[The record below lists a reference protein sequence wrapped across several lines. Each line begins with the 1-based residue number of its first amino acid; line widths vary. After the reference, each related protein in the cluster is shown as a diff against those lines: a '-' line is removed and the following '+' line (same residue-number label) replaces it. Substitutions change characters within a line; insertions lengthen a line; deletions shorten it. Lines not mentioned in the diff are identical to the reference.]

1 MKIVF
6 ASNFFNHHEK
16 FFCDEMYKLTKGDF
30 YFIQTV
36 PMNEERIN
44 LGWGID
50 ITKIPYCI
58 CSYHNEDSYKRSMSL
73 INECDAL
80 IIGSVENSFIMD
92 RIKKNKLSFFYSESS
107 FKRGF
112 WRFFIPHIF
121 ITLLKRYILPS
132 RKSNVYMLCAS
143 AFTAIDTHRIHSFQG
158 KCFTW
163 GHFVEIDTNVSY
175 DSLMKKKQSREKLL
189 HPISILWA
197 GRLIGLK
204 HPEYAIRVAATL
216 RDKNIPFHLSVIGS
230 GPLEKELQDLIFS
243 NKLEKFVT
251 LLGAMTSNE
260 VREYMD
266 HSDIFLFT
274 SGKLEGWGA
283 SMNEA
288 MSSGCAVV
296 ADSAI
301 GSAPFL
307 VKHMKNGLL
316 YKSGSYKSFEDK
328 VLKLATSIDLRK
340 KLGKEA
346 FESIRANWTP
356 QVAALRLYSLVVA
369 LLENKQLP
377 MFDNGPISK
386 APIINRNWFKE

>member
-30 YFIQTV
+30 YFIQTE
-36 PMNEERIN
+36 PMTEERIN

-50 ITKIPYCI
+50 IAKIPYCV
-58 CSYHNEDSYKRSMSL
+58 CSYQSNDSFAHSMKL

-80 IIGSVENSFIMD
+80 IIGSAVNSFIME
-92 RIKKNKLSFFYSESS
+92 RIGNNKLSFFYSESS
-107 FKRGF
+107 FKKGF
-112 WRFFIPHIF
+112 WHFFIPHTF
-121 ITLLKRYILPS
+121 FSLLNRYILPS

-143 AFTAIDTHRIHSFQG
+143 AFTAIDTYRIHAFRG

-163 GHFVEIDTNVSY
+163 GHFVDIDTNITY
-175 DSLMKKKQSREKLL
+175 ESLLKKKESLKSKHQ
-189 HPISILWA
+189 ISILWA

-204 HPEYAIRVAATL
+204 HPEYAVMAASTL
-216 RDKNIPFHLSVIGS
+216 RDKAIPFHLTIIGS
-230 GPLEKELQDLIFS
+230 GPLETEIKKLILS
-243 NKLEKFVT
+243 NNLEENVT
-251 LLGAMTSNE
+251 MLGAMSSKD

-266 HSDIFLFT
+266 QSDIFLFT
-274 SGKLEGWGA
+274 SGKMEGWGA
-283 SMNEA
+283 SLNEA

-307 VKHMKNGLL
+307 IEHTKNGLL
-316 YKSGSYKSFEDK
+316 YKSGSYTSFEDK
-328 VLKLATSIDLRK
+328 VLKLATSKELRVE
-340 KLGKEA
+340 LGQA
-346 FESIRANWTP
+346 AYTSIRANWSP
-356 QVAALRLYSLVVA
+356 YIAASRLYNLIESL
-369 LLENKQLP
+369 LKNNPLP
-377 MFDNGPISK
+377 IYDIGPISK